1 MTGGASAEKPPA
13 GTSAEGFSAGD
24 LAVDHA
30 LARLSGGVRFLLDIT
45 PVDSDEAR
53 EAYLAGD
60 VVDPQFTYR
69 DLESDPDVLEAELA
83 RIDPATVENA
93 TLGHLLRAKHR
104 EMELQLQMLRA
115 RGSKEFRDMSV
126 ELYGAVSPAL
136 YERAAALLLIID
148 PPDPAAGTLT
158 AEEFRDLAEQELDH
172 YRQLDPDIGLHVEIR
187 DDVAGVLCEGTTL
200 LISAQ
205 GSIASRRAFALIQHE
220 VGTHLITQVN
230 GSRQPVTVL
239 GTGLAHYDETQE
251 GLAVLAEIAVGGLT
265 PARLRTLAAR
275 VVVVHDMLA
284 SGTFAECHER
294 LVEAG
299 IPSGSAFTTV
309 MRVFRSG
316 GLTKDAIYLRG
327 LVDLLSHLDGG
338 GELTTLYAGKFSLA
352 DLPLIEELAAK
363 GLIKPPAVLP
373 RFWDLP
379 GTRERLTEAAAADD
393 LTQLTRGETT

>member
-1 MTGGASAEKPPA
+1 MTAGPPDKLPE
-13 GTSAEGFSAGD
+13 EGFSAGD

-30 LARLSGGVRFLLDIT
+30 LARLSGGIRFLLDIT
-45 PVDSDEAR
+45 PVDSDEVR
-53 EAYLAGD
+53 EAYLAGE
-60 VVDPQFTYR
+60 VSTPEFTYR
-69 DLESDPDVLEAELA
+69 ELESDPDVLEAELA
-83 RIDPATVENA
+83 RIDPATVENT

-104 EMELQLQMLRA
+104 EMELQLQMLCA

-136 YERAAALLLIID
+136 YERAGALMLIID
-148 PPDPAAGTLT
+148 PPDPGAGTLT

-172 YRQLDPDIGLHVEIR
+172 YREIDPDIGLHVEIR

-205 GSIASRRAFALIQHE
+205 SSIASRRAFALIQHE

-239 GTGLAHYDETQE
+239 GSGLAHYDETQE

-275 VVVVHDMLA
+275 VVVVHDMLDGA
-284 SGTFAECHER
+284 SFSDCHHR
-294 LVEAG
+294 LVDAG
-299 IPSGSAFTTV
+299 IPSGNAFTTV
-309 MRVFRSG
+309 MRVFRAG

-327 LVDLLSHLDGG
+327 VVDLLMHLRGG
-338 GELTTLYAGKFSLA
+338 NKLTTMYAGKFSLA
-352 DLPLIEELAAK
+352 DLPLIEELTSK
-363 GLIKPPAVLP
+363 NLIHPPAVVP

-379 GTRERLTEAAAADD
+379 GTSERLAQAAAADD

>member
-1 MTGGASAEKPPA
+1 MTDDQPTADPGEAAR
-13 GTSAEGFSAGD
+13 EGFSPGD

-45 PVDSDEAR
+45 PVDSDEVR

-60 VVDPQFTYR
+60 VSTPEFTYR
-69 DLESDPDVLEAELA
+69 ELESDPDVLEAELA
-83 RIDPATVENA
+83 RIDPANVENT

-115 RGSKEFRDMSV
+115 RGSTEFRDMSI
-126 ELYGAVSPAL
+126 ELYGAVPPAL
-136 YERAAALLLIID
+136 YERAGALLLVID
-148 PPDPAAGTLT
+148 PPDPGAGTLT
-158 AEEFRDLAEQELDH
+158 AEEFRDLAEQELEH
-172 YRQLDPDIGLHVEIR
+172 YRGIDPDIGLHVEIR

-205 GSIASRRAFALIQHE
+205 SAIASRRAFALIQHE

-239 GTGLAHYDETQE
+239 GSGLAQYDETQE

-265 PARLRTLAAR
+265 PNRLRTLAAR
-275 VVVVHDMLA
+275 VVVVHDMLDGV
-284 SGTFAECHER
+284 SFGDCHQR
-294 LVEAG
+294 LVDAG

-327 LVDLLSHLDGG
+327 LVDLLTHLRGG

-352 DLPLIEELAAK
+352 DLPLIEELTSK
-363 GLIKPPAVLP
+363 GLIRRPSVLP

-393 LTQLTRGETT
+393 LTQLTRGEAT